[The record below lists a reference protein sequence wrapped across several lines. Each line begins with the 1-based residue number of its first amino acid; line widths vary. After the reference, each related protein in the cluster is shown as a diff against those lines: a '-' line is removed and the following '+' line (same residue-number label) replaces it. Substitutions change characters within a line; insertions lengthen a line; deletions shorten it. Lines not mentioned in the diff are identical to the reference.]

1 MTWVSLVYYRRLFK
15 SPKSRRQHKVF
26 WLFTATLLLCASLF
40 QVFHVPKQVVVGS
53 NIPVPLTSFGSRD
66 GIWYCDASRLTS
78 DSIVYSFGL
87 GRDTSFDEAL
97 ITAFP
102 GLRVWGFDPT
112 PKAVAYVRD
121 RLQNNFLDPSHFTLV
136 EEALT
141 GDPNVST
148 LSFILPPNDP
158 EKVSLRSDSGLK
170 HLRNT
175 VSYQAATLQ
184 SFMARFGHDQL
195 DILKIDVEGSEYA
208 VLEQLLTDDFLP
220 AQQFLLEFHLRFFW
234 SNPFLRIRHKRI
246 IQMMEQKG
254 YHLAYCDALQR
265 EMTFLRSSAAS

>member
-1 MTWVSLVYYRRLFK
+1 MTWVSLVYYHRLFK

-26 WLFTATLLLCASLF
+26 WWCTSTVLLLVATIF
-40 QVFHVPKQVVVGS
+40 HIFHVPDLVVDDTAAGS
-53 NIPVPLTSFGSRD
+53 SNTPLTSFGSRD
-66 GIWYCDASRLTS
+66 GIWYCDASRLNS

-87 GRDTSFDEAL
+87 GRDTSFDEGL

-102 GLRVWGFDPT
+102 GLRIWGFDPT
-112 PKAVAYVRD
+112 PKAVAYVHD
-121 RLQNNFLDPSHFTLV
+121 RLKQNLLDPTYFTLV

-148 LSFILPPNDP
+148 LSFIVPPYDP

-175 VSYQAATLQ
+175 VSYKAGTLQ
-184 SFMARFGHDQL
+184 SFMARFGHEQL

-208 VLEQLLTDDFLP
+208 VLEQLLHDDFSGVI
-220 AQQFLLEFHLRFFW
+220 RFYEYGT
-234 SNPFLRIRHKRI
+234 N
-246 IQMMEQKG
+246 G
-254 YHLAYCDALQR
+254 
-265 EMTFLRSSAAS
+265 SSR